1 MTLRKKTK
9 YEIESYLKMFDLR
22 RNCLDVLS
30 VINDMHRREQV
41 KKRQQVL
48 DQAIFESQ
56 FEQMIK
62 DRGLGGIQVAR

>member
-62 DRGLGGIQVAR
+62 DRGLAGI

>member
-1 MTLRKKTK
+1 
-9 YEIESYLKMFDLR
+9 MFDLR